1 MNSVCGRSLLLYVFV
16 PLLLLL
22 ESTGASADELT
33 ATVDRNQLNR
43 GETVELRVRF
53 DSQTS
58 GEPDFSILKE
68 DFEILS
74 RRQQNQFSLIN
85 GTAVSYTEWLLE
97 LLPRK
102 TGEILIP
109 ELDFKGV
116 HSQPVTLQVEDRRP
130 VAKDK
135 EPIFVETELD
145 KTTAYVQEQ
154 LLLTLR
160 IFTSEPL
167 LGLSSEG
174 LSVDNASVLQLAE
187 NQYQTR
193 QNGVAYQVN
202 EIKYV
207 LFPEASGEL
216 LIPQVRLNTAIPDR
230 SDPFSRSLF
239 GNRGKRVLLYSDE
252 QKVTILPR
260 PANSGNGAWL
270 PAKGLSLTERWS
282 RSPDELIA
290 GEPITRTITLTAQ
303 ELTATQLP
311 PLQIPNSNDYKIYPD
326 QPQMENSGD
335 GSGVIGSR
343 VESMAIVPSKAGT
356 ITLPPVTVQWWD
368 TVSQQPKRA
377 VLEERTLTVKAAA
390 GQVPDEVTETDETD
404 NTNAAEPV
412 VTPVAKQDSG
422 LLTWVLIG
430 VNILLLATVAVL
442 LLLWRN
448 SRCAAPAIVPAEMVD
463 APKETT
469 LFAELQRQ
477 SRSDNPQA
485 FRNALLRWAKIY
497 WDKPLLT
504 LQDVAATANSDDL
517 ARTLDALDR
526 KLYSSSIPETETVS
540 LPAIYEQLKQLRKK
554 QKKAVGKQPKGT
566 PLAPLYGK

>member
-1 MNSVCGRSLLLYVFV
+1 MNADWGRSLLCYVFV
-16 PLLLLL
+16 PLFLLLG
-22 ESTGASADELT
+22 STGATADNLS

-53 DSQTS
+53 DSQTT
-58 GEPDFSILKE
+58 GEPDFSVLEE

-97 LLPRK
+97 LLPRG

-116 HSQPVTLQVEDRRP
+116 NSEAITLQVEDSRP
-130 VAKDK
+130 AARNR

-167 LGLSSEG
+167 LGLSSDG
-174 LSVDNASVLQLAE
+174 LSIDNTSILQLAE

-193 QNGVAYQVN
+193 ENGVAYQVN

-216 LIPQVRLNTAIPDR
+216 VIPQVRLNTAIPDR
-230 SDPFSRSLF
+230 RDPFSGSLF

-252 QKVTILPR
+252 QRVTILPR
-260 PANSGNGAWL
+260 PANSGSGAWL

-282 RSPDELIA
+282 RPPDDLVA

-303 ELTATQLP
+303 ELAATQLP
-311 PLQIPNSNDYKIYPD
+311 PLRIPDGDGYKIYPD
-326 QPQMENSGD
+326 QPQMDNSGD
-335 GSGVIGSR
+335 SSGVIGSR
-343 VESMAIVPSKAGT
+343 VESMAIVPSRAGT

-368 TVSQQPKRA
+368 TVSQQPRQA
-377 VLEERTLTVKAAA
+377 VLEQRTLTVKAAA
-390 GQVPDEVTETDETD
+390 GQVPDVSETDKTD
-404 NTNAAEPV
+404 RTNAAEPI
-412 VTPVAKQDSG
+412 VTPVVAQESG
-422 LLTWVLIG
+422 LLIWILIS
-430 VNILLLATVAVL
+430 VNLLLLIAVAVL
-442 LLLWRN
+442 FLLWRN
-448 SRCAAPAIVPAEMVD
+448 SSRQPALNVTPVETVD
-463 APKETT
+463 EPKENT

-477 SRSDNPQA
+477 SKDDNPRA
-485 FRNALLRWAKIY
+485 FRHALLRWARVY
-497 WDKPLLT
+497 WDRPLLT
-504 LQDVAATANSDDL
+504 LQDVATTANSDEL
-517 ARTLDALDR
+517 AETLDALDR
-526 KLYSSSIPETETVS
+526 SLYGGALENVS
-540 LPAIYEQLKQLRKK
+540 LPTIFEQLKQLRKNRK
-554 QKKAVGKQPKGT
+554 GQGKHQKGT

>member
-1 MNSVCGRSLLLYVFV
+1 MNADWGRSLLCYVFV
-16 PLLLLL
+16 PLFLLLG
-22 ESTGASADELT
+22 STGATADNLS
-33 ATVDRNQLNR
+33 ATVDHNQLNR

-53 DSQTS
+53 DSQTT
-58 GEPDFSILKE
+58 GEPDFSILE
-68 DFEILS
+68 EEFEILS

-97 LLPRK
+97 LLPRG

-116 HSQPVTLQVEDRRP
+116 NSEAIILQVEDSRP
-130 VAKDK
+130 AARNR

-167 LGLSSEG
+167 LGLSSDG
-174 LSVDNASVLQLAE
+174 LSIDNTSILQLAE

-193 QNGVAYQVN
+193 ENGVVYQVN

-216 LIPQVRLNTAIPDR
+216 VIPQVRLNTAIPDR
-230 SDPFSRSLF
+230 RDPFSGSLF

-252 QKVTILPR
+252 QRVTILPR
-260 PANSGNGAWL
+260 PANSGSGAWL

-282 RSPDELIA
+282 RPPDDLVA

-303 ELTATQLP
+303 ELAATQLP
-311 PLQIPNSNDYKIYPD
+311 PLRIPDGDGYKIYPD
-326 QPQMENSGD
+326 QPQMDNSGD
-335 GSGVIGSR
+335 SSGVIGSR
-343 VESMAIVPSKAGT
+343 VESMAIVPSRAGT

-368 TVSQQPKRA
+368 TVSQQPRQA
-377 VLEERTLTVKAAA
+377 VLEQRTLTVKAAA
-390 GQVPDEVTETDETD
+390 GQVPDVSETDKTD
-404 NTNAAEPV
+404 RTNAAEPI
-412 VTPVAKQDSG
+412 VTPVVAQESG
-422 LLTWVLIG
+422 LLIWILISVNLVLLI
-430 VNILLLATVAVL
+430 AVAVL
-442 LLLWRN
+442 FLLWRN
-448 SRCAAPAIVPAEMVD
+448 SSRQPALNVTPVETVD
-463 APKETT
+463 EPKENT

-477 SRSDNPQA
+477 SKDDNPRA
-485 FRNALLRWAKIY
+485 FRHALLRWARVY
-497 WDKPLLT
+497 WDRPLLT
-504 LQDVAATANSDDL
+504 LQDVATTANSGKL
-517 ARTLDALDR
+517 AETLDALDR
-526 KLYSSSIPETETVS
+526 SLYGGAPENVN
-540 LPAIYEQLKQLRKK
+540 LPTIFEQLKQLRKNRK
-554 QKKAVGKQPKGT
+554 GLGKDQKGT

>member
-1 MNSVCGRSLLLYVFV
+1 VFV
-16 PLLLLL
+16 PLFLLLG
-22 ESTGASADELT
+22 STGATADNLS
-33 ATVDRNQLNR
+33 ATVDHNQLNR

-53 DSQTS
+53 DSQTT
-58 GEPDFSILKE
+58 GEPDFSILE
-68 DFEILS
+68 EEFEILS

-97 LLPRK
+97 LLPRG

-116 HSQPVTLQVEDRRP
+116 NSEAIILQVEDSRP
-130 VAKDK
+130 AARNR

-167 LGLSSEG
+167 LGLSSDG
-174 LSVDNASVLQLAE
+174 LSIDNTSILQLAE

-193 QNGVAYQVN
+193 ENGVAYQVN

-216 LIPQVRLNTAIPDR
+216 VIPQVRLNTAIPDR
-230 SDPFSRSLF
+230 RDPFSGSLF

-252 QKVTILPR
+252 QRVTILPR
-260 PANSGNGAWL
+260 PANSGSGAWL

-282 RSPDELIA
+282 RPPDDLVA

-303 ELTATQLP
+303 ELAATQLP
-311 PLQIPNSNDYKIYPD
+311 PLRIPDGDGYKIYPD
-326 QPQMENSGD
+326 QPQMDNSGD
-335 GSGVIGSR
+335 SSGVIGSR
-343 VESMAIVPSKAGT
+343 VESMAIVPSRAGT

-368 TVSQQPKRA
+368 TVSQQPRQA
-377 VLEERTLTVKAAA
+377 VLEQRTLTVKAAA
-390 GQVPDEVTETDETD
+390 GQVPDVSETDKTD
-404 NTNAAEPV
+404 RTNAAEPI
-412 VTPVAKQDSG
+412 VTPVVAQESG
-422 LLTWVLIG
+422 LLIWILISVNLVLLI
-430 VNILLLATVAVL
+430 AVAVL
-442 LLLWRN
+442 FLLWRN
-448 SRCAAPAIVPAEMVD
+448 SSRQPALNVTPVETVD
-463 APKETT
+463 EPKENT

-477 SRSDNPQA
+477 SKDDNPRA
-485 FRNALLRWAKIY
+485 FRHALLRWARVY
-497 WDKPLLT
+497 WDRPLLT
-504 LQDVAATANSDDL
+504 LQDVATTANSGKL
-517 ARTLDALDR
+517 AETLDALDR
-526 KLYSSSIPETETVS
+526 SLYGGAPENVN
-540 LPAIYEQLKQLRKK
+540 LPTIFEQLKQLRKNRK
-554 QKKAVGKQPKGT
+554 GLGKDQKGT

>member
-1 MNSVCGRSLLLYVFV
+1 MNADWGRSLLCYVFV
-16 PLLLLL
+16 PLFLLLG
-22 ESTGASADELT
+22 STGATADNLS
-33 ATVDRNQLNR
+33 ATVDHNQLNR

-53 DSQTS
+53 DSQTT
-58 GEPDFSILKE
+58 GEPDFSILE
-68 DFEILS
+68 EEFEILS

-97 LLPRK
+97 LLPRG

-116 HSQPVTLQVEDRRP
+116 NSEAIILQVEDSRP
-130 VAKDK
+130 AARNR

-167 LGLSSEG
+167 LGLSSDG
-174 LSVDNASVLQLAE
+174 LSIDNTSILQLAE

-193 QNGVAYQVN
+193 ENGVAYQVN

-216 LIPQVRLNTAIPDR
+216 VIPQVRLNTAIPDR
-230 SDPFSRSLF
+230 RDPFSGSLF

-252 QKVTILPR
+252 QRVTILPR
-260 PANSGNGAWL
+260 PANSGSGAWL

-282 RSPDELIA
+282 RPPDDLVA

-303 ELTATQLP
+303 ELAATQLP
-311 PLQIPNSNDYKIYPD
+311 PLRIPDGDGYKIYPD
-326 QPQMENSGD
+326 QPQMDNSGD
-335 GSGVIGSR
+335 SSGVIGSR
-343 VESMAIVPSKAGT
+343 VESMAIVPSRAGT

-368 TVSQQPKRA
+368 TVSQQPRQA
-377 VLEERTLTVKAAA
+377 VLEQRTLTVKAAA
-390 GQVPDEVTETDETD
+390 GQVPDVSETDKTD
-404 NTNAAEPV
+404 RTNAAEPI
-412 VTPVAKQDSG
+412 VTPVVAQESG
-422 LLTWVLIG
+422 LLIWILISVNLVLLI
-430 VNILLLATVAVL
+430 AVAVL
-442 LLLWRN
+442 FLLWRN
-448 SRCAAPAIVPAEMVD
+448 SSRQPALNVTPVETVD
-463 APKETT
+463 EPKENT

-477 SRSDNPQA
+477 SKDDNPRA
-485 FRNALLRWAKIY
+485 FRHALLRWARVY
-497 WDKPLLT
+497 WDRPLLT
-504 LQDVAATANSDDL
+504 LQDVATTANSGKL
-517 ARTLDALDR
+517 AETLDALDR
-526 KLYSSSIPETETVS
+526 SLYGGAPENVN
-540 LPAIYEQLKQLRKK
+540 LPTIFEQLKQLRKNRK
-554 QKKAVGKQPKGT
+554 GLGKDQKGT

>member
-1 MNSVCGRSLLLYVFV
+1 MNADWGRSLLFYVFV
-16 PLLLLL
+16 LLLLL
-22 ESTGASADELT
+22 LGSAGATADNLT

-58 GEPDFSILKE
+58 GEPDFSVLEE

-74 RRQQNQFSLIN
+74 RHQQNKFSLIN

-97 LLPRK
+97 LLPRE

-116 HSQPVTLQVEDRRP
+116 NSEAITLQVEDHRP
-130 VAKDK
+130 ATKNR

-167 LGLSSEG
+167 LGLSSDG
-174 LSVDNASVLQLAE
+174 LSVDNTSILQLAE

-193 QNGVAYQVN
+193 ENGVVYQVN

-216 LIPQVRLNTAIPDR
+216 VIPQVRLNTAIPDR
-230 SDPFSRSLF
+230 RDPFSGSLF

-260 PANSGNGAWL
+260 PANSGGGAWL

-282 RSPDELIA
+282 RPPDELVA

-311 PLQIPNSNDYKIYPD
+311 PLQIPDGDGYKIYPD
-326 QPQMENSGD
+326 QPQMDNSGD
-335 GSGVIGSR
+335 STGVIGSR
-343 VESMAIVPSKAGT
+343 EESMAIVPSRAGT
-356 ITLPPVTVQWWD
+356 ITLPPVTIQWWD
-368 TVSQQPKRA
+368 TVNQQEKQA
-377 VLEERTLTVKAAA
+377 VLPARTLTVKAAS
-390 GQVPDEVTETDETD
+390 GQVPDVTETDETD
-404 NTNAAEPV
+404 NSNATEPMVAPV
-412 VTPVAKQDSG
+412 VAPESG
-422 LLTWVLIG
+422 LLIWILIG
-430 VNILLLATVAVL
+430 ANLLLLIAVAVL
-442 LLLWRN
+442 FLLWRN
-448 SRCAAPAIVPAEMVD
+448 SSRQPALKVTPVETVD
-463 APKETT
+463 EPKETT

-477 SRSDNPQA
+477 SKGDNPRA
-485 FRNALLRWAKIY
+485 FRHALLRWAKVY
-497 WDKPLLT
+497 WDRPLLT
-504 LQDVAATANSDDL
+504 LQDVATTANSDEL

-526 KLYSSSIPETETVS
+526 TLYSSTAPETVS
-540 LPAIYEQLKQLRKK
+540 LPTIYEQLKQLRKNRKDVDK
-554 QKKAVGKQPKGT
+554 QQKGT

>member
-1 MNSVCGRSLLLYVFV
+1 VFV
-16 PLLLLL
+16 PLFLLLG
-22 ESTGASADELT
+22 STGATADSLS

-58 GEPDFSILKE
+58 GEPDFSVLEE

-97 LLPRK
+97 LLPRG

-116 HSQPVTLQVEDRRP
+116 NSEAITLQVEDSRP
-130 VAKDK
+130 AARNR

-167 LGLSSEG
+167 LGLSSDG
-174 LSVDNASVLQLAE
+174 LSIDNTSILQLAE

-193 QNGVAYQVN
+193 ENGVAYQVN

-216 LIPQVRLNTAIPDR
+216 VIPQVRLNTAIPDR
-230 SDPFSRSLF
+230 RDPFSGSLF

-252 QKVTILPR
+252 QRVTILPR
-260 PANSGNGAWL
+260 PANFGSGAWL

-282 RSPDELIA
+282 RPPDDLVA

-303 ELTATQLP
+303 ELAATQLP
-311 PLQIPNSNDYKIYPD
+311 PLRIPDGDGYKIYPD
-326 QPQMENSGD
+326 QPQMDNSGD
-335 GSGVIGSR
+335 NSGVIGSR
-343 VESMAIVPSKAGT
+343 VESMAIVPSRAGT

-368 TVSQQPKRA
+368 TVSQQPRQA
-377 VLEERTLTVKAAA
+377 VLEQRTLTVKAAA
-390 GQVPDEVTETDETD
+390 GQVPDVSETDKTD
-404 NTNAAEPV
+404 RTNAAEPI
-412 VTPVAKQDSG
+412 VTPVVAQESG
-422 LLTWVLIG
+422 LLIWILISVNLVLLI
-430 VNILLLATVAVL
+430 AVAVL
-442 LLLWRN
+442 FLLWRN
-448 SRCAAPAIVPAEMVD
+448 SSRQPALNVTPVETVD
-463 APKETT
+463 EPKENT

-477 SRSDNPQA
+477 SKDDNPRA
-485 FRNALLRWAKIY
+485 FRHALLRWARVY
-497 WDKPLLT
+497 WDRPLLT
-504 LQDVAATANSDDL
+504 LQDVATTANSGKL
-517 ARTLDALDR
+517 AETLDALDR
-526 KLYSSSIPETETVS
+526 SLYGGAPENVS
-540 LPAIYEQLKQLRKK
+540 LPTIFEQLKQLRKNRK
-554 QKKAVGKQPKGT
+554 GLGKHQKGT

>member
-1 MNSVCGRSLLLYVFV
+1 MNADWSRSLLCYVFV
-16 PLLLLL
+16 PLFLLLG
-22 ESTGASADELT
+22 STGATADSLS

-53 DSQTS
+53 DSQTT
-58 GEPDFSILKE
+58 GEPDFSILE
-68 DFEILS
+68 EEFEILS

-97 LLPRK
+97 LLPRG

-116 HSQPVTLQVEDRRP
+116 NSEAIILQVEDSRP
-130 VAKDK
+130 AARNR

-167 LGLSSEG
+167 LGLSSDG
-174 LSVDNASVLQLAE
+174 LSIDNTSILQLAE

-193 QNGVAYQVN
+193 ENGVAYQVN

-216 LIPQVRLNTAIPDR
+216 VIPQVRLNTAIPDR
-230 SDPFSRSLF
+230 RDPFSGSLF

-252 QKVTILPR
+252 QRVTILPR
-260 PANSGNGAWL
+260 PANSGSGAWL

-282 RSPDELIA
+282 RPPDDLVA

-303 ELTATQLP
+303 ELAATQLP
-311 PLQIPNSNDYKIYPD
+311 PLRIPDGDGYKIYPD
-326 QPQMENSGD
+326 QPQMDNSGD
-335 GSGVIGSR
+335 SSGVIGSR
-343 VESMAIVPSKAGT
+343 VESMAIVPSRAGT

-368 TVSQQPKRA
+368 TVSQQPRQA
-377 VLEERTLTVKAAA
+377 VLEQRTLTVKAAA
-390 GQVPDEVTETDETD
+390 GQVPDVSETDKTD
-404 NTNAAEPV
+404 RTNAAEPI
-412 VTPVAKQDSG
+412 VTPVVAQESG
-422 LLTWVLIG
+422 LLIWILISVNLVLLI
-430 VNILLLATVAVL
+430 AVAVL
-442 LLLWRN
+442 FLLWRN
-448 SRCAAPAIVPAEMVD
+448 SSRQPALNVTPVETVD
-463 APKETT
+463 EPKENT

-477 SRSDNPQA
+477 SKDDNPRA
-485 FRNALLRWAKIY
+485 FRHALLRWARVY
-497 WDKPLLT
+497 WDRPLLT
-504 LQDVAATANSDDL
+504 LQDVATTANSGKL
-517 ARTLDALDR
+517 AETLDALDR
-526 KLYSSSIPETETVS
+526 SLYSGAPENVS
-540 LPAIYEQLKQLRKK
+540 LPTIFEQLKQLRKNRK
-554 QKKAVGKQPKGT
+554 GLGKHQKGT

>member
-1 MNSVCGRSLLLYVFV
+1 MNADWGRSLLCYVFV
-16 PLLLLL
+16 PLFLLLG
-22 ESTGASADELT
+22 STGAKADNLS

-58 GEPDFSILKE
+58 GEPDFSVLEE

-97 LLPRK
+97 LLPRE

-116 HSQPVTLQVEDRRP
+116 NSEAITLQVEDRRP
-130 VAKDK
+130 AAKNR

-167 LGLSSEG
+167 LGLSSDG
-174 LSVDNASVLQLAE
+174 LSVDNTSILQLAE

-193 QNGVAYQVN
+193 ENGVVYQVN

-216 LIPQVRLNTAIPDR
+216 VIPQVRLNTAIPDR
-230 SDPFSRSLF
+230 RDPFSGSLF

-252 QKVTILPR
+252 QRVTILPR
-260 PANSGNGAWL
+260 PANSGSGAWL

-282 RSPDELIA
+282 RPPDELVA

-303 ELTATQLP
+303 ALAATQLP
-311 PLQIPNSNDYKIYPD
+311 PLQIPDGDGYKIYPD
-326 QPQMENSGD
+326 QPQMDNSGD
-335 GSGVIGSR
+335 SSGVIGSR
-343 VESMAIVPSKAGT
+343 VESMAIVPSRAGT

-368 TVSQQPKRA
+368 TVNQQLRQT
-377 VLEERTLTVKAAA
+377 VLEQRTLTVKAAA
-390 GQVPDEVTETDETD
+390 GLKPDVTETDESD
-404 NTNAAEPV
+404 NSNATEPMV
-412 VTPVAKQDSG
+412 APVVAQESSLLVWMLISVNLVLLIAVAVLFLLWRKSRRQPALNVTPVE
-422 LLTWVLIG
+422 
-430 VNILLLATVAVL
+430 TVDEP
-442 LLLWRN
+442 R
-448 SRCAAPAIVPAEMVD
+448 
-463 APKETT
+463 ETT

-477 SRSDNPQA
+477 SKGDNPRA
-485 FRNALLRWAKIY
+485 FRHALLRWARVY
-497 WDKPLLT
+497 WDRPLLT
-504 LQDVAATANSDDL
+504 LQDVATTANGDEL
-517 ARTLDALDR
+517 AETLDALDR
-526 KLYSSSIPETETVS
+526 SLYSGAAPENVN
-540 LPAIYEQLKQLRKK
+540 LPTIFEQLKQLRKNRK
-554 QKKAVGKQPKGT
+554 GLGKHQKGT